1 MLCLILLV
9 SRWVVNHAW
18 TKFWHDVWCGEYSL
32 KETFPEFFCIGR
44 GMDVLVAD
52 HMFAHCDK
60 VDWDMN
66 FIQLVEVDA
75 VSSLFNALYSVR
87 LGRGDEDKFCS
98 ILSKR

>member
-1 MLCLILLV
+1 MLSLLLLV

-18 TKFWHDVWCGEYSL
+18 TQFWHDVWCGEYSL
-32 KETFPEFFCIGR
+32 KKTFPEFFCVTR